1 MFHFS
6 IYTHDARC
14 MDMCAMSSLKLGSL
28 KVLICFGMEFNGLV
42 FFEFVHR
49 TCANVNAISNNN

>member
-1 MFHFS
+1 
-6 IYTHDARC
+6 
-14 MDMCAMSSLKLGSL
+14 MSSLKLGSL